1 MPALRSEASVDTAA
15 PDHHLVQ
22 LCRQFAHQGPA
33 TYSPLEGRAEFASG
47 HCSMRAKGRYLCL
60 VVEAEDET
68 SLARIQHIVSSYL
81 EQSMWRESPTITWVR
96 KSDKT

>member
-15 PDHHLVQ
+15 PDHHLAQ

-81 EQSMWRESPTITWVR
+81 EQSMWRERPTITWVR